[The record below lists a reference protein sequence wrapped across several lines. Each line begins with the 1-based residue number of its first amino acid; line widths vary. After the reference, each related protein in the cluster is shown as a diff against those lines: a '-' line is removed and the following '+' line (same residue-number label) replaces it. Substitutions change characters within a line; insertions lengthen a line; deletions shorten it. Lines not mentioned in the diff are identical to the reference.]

1 MNACEDFFCL
11 IVNSLVTSAT
21 MSTLGMEDVSEWPK
35 EVPEGLWIEEKEM
48 RAIEMDRI
56 LTHVTNSFVKI
67 RYNSTICN
75 RDPADS
81 IYHYTEQLLTIGS
94 IYLEMS
100 DAVREGDGER
110 LIRTWRYLLI
120 IFRNSNRRNYAKDA
134 VLLLHQ
140 YMYELS
146 PQQSEQLLFNR
157 FVNTHGGIGRNISA
171 DLHMEHLNKIVKDG
185 ISRMSSSKSEKA
197 IIRLSKA
204 IGTLSPVLDKFD
216 EANHI
221 RDYRGRKKK
230 VKFEKDLQIVV
241 TELIKNDA
249 FLNIPGR
256 KYVSSLNPKSL
267 LHKTDK
273 TELIQWI
280 ITHI

>member
-1 MNACEDFFCL
+1 M
-11 IVNSLVTSAT
+11 NSLVTSAT

-48 RAIEMDRI
+48 RAIEMDQI

-67 RYNSTICN
+67 RYYSTICN
-75 RDPADS
+75 QDPADS
-81 IYHYTEQLLTIGS
+81 IYHYTKQLVTIGS

-100 DAVREGDGER
+100 NALREGDGER

-120 IFRNSNRRNYAKDA
+120 ILRNSNRINYAKDA
-134 VLLLHQ
+134 LHLLHQ

-146 PQQSEQLLFNR
+146 QQSEQLLFNR
-157 FVNTHGGIGRNISA
+157 FVNTHGGLGRNISA

-241 TELIKNDA
+241 TELIMMH
-249 FLNIPGR
+249 FSI
-256 KYVSSLNPKSL
+256 
-267 LHKTDK
+267 
-273 TELIQWI
+273 
-280 ITHI
+280 